1 MSASNNFIT
10 KPVLSTVCSLLIVIV
25 GLIAIPILPIDNL
38 PDIAPPTVKVQ
49 ATYVGGAMSGRFS
62 IGRIGIAIKPT
73 ITISRLQTVLRT
85 GLVMKLLEA
94 DIVQP
99 QFALAGCTC
108 TGMPCFR
115 LSRLVVT
122 TI

>member
-1 MSASNNFIT
+1 
-10 KPVLSTVCSLLIVIV
+10 
-25 GLIAIPILPIDNL
+25 
-38 PDIAPPTVKVQ
+38 
-49 ATYVGGAMSGRFS
+49 MSGRFS
-62 IGRIGIAIKPT
+62 IGRSGMAIRPT

-85 GLVMKLLEA
+85 GRVMKLLEA

-115 LSRLVVT
+115 FSRFVVITVAFDDSPLVT
-122 TI
+122 G